1 MVLLVGGGLN
11 ADSLTGIIFAVISGC
26 VYGFTTIFLLRQK
39 SSDPLES
46 LKLSNLLCFLICLPS
61 MIKAG
66 APDGKSALFLLIL
79 GVFQIGLASVLFA
92 RGVKG
97 VPALNSA
104 VITMIEPLM
113 NPVWVALFYNEV
125 PSVFTVT
132 GGFVI
137 LGFIILHITVKSGKN
152 LHLRTMKLQLR

>member
-26 VYGFTTIFLLRQK
+26 VYGFTTVFLRRK
-39 SSDPLES
+39 NSDPLES
-46 LKLSNLLCFLICLPS
+46 LKLSNLLCFFICLPS

-66 APDGKSALFLLIL
+66 VPDGKSALFLLIL

-97 VPALNSA
+97 VPALNSYIFR
-104 VITMIEPLM
+104 VYR
-113 NPVWVALFYNEV
+113 LFLL
-125 PSVFTVT
+125 
-132 GGFVI
+132 I
-137 LGFIILHITVKSGKN
+137 KSD
-152 LHLRTMKLQLR
+152 

>member
-1 MVLLVGGGLN
+1 MVLLAGGGLN

-26 VYGFTTIFLLRQK
+26 VYGFTTIFLRRQK

-46 LKLSNLLCFLICLPS
+46 LKLSNLLCFFICLPS
-61 MIKAG
+61 IIKAG

-104 VITMIEPLM
+104 VITMIEPLGQTH
-113 NPVWVALFYNEV
+113 YNIF
-125 PSVFTVT
+125 PAKN
-132 GGFVI
+132 GFQ
-137 LGFIILHITVKSGKN
+137 S
-152 LHLRTMKLQLR
+152 